1 MTFLQPTADNQGYLH
16 RNAAKAGFVG
26 VETANLGGSFAKIY
40 PFSLGN
46 TRKTIVFSYHSLMND
61 SQLRRL
67 LAERSPWR
75 ARAGWEAD
83 DPDLRAAEQVPLEY
97 EPEPLADIRAPGLYV
112 LRGPRRVGK
121 SLELKRAVAQLLAA
135 GADPKTVFYCSCDGL
150 SKQDLRRLVAQG
162 HSVTRTLA
170 GPRHWLLDEV
180 TAVPGWSQTIKE
192 LRDQD
197 TTFREACV
205 VLTGSSAR
213 DLEQARKDLADR
225 RGGVADSDRLL
236 LPMGFRAFCRALG
249 GFDELPPLLIRPKDF
264 LIPQAQRAIS
274 ALEPWSYALADAWE
288 LFLDVGGFPRAVG
301 ELVGSGAVSEGFAQG
316 LWDVV
321 LGDAIR
327 AAPMSEADVAA
338 LLDRLA
344 LNLCSPINVSR
355 IARDVG
361 LSGHQTANRIEDLIR
376 AFLAWRCHRIRDS
389 RPNTAA
395 QRKLYFVDPL
405 VAQLAHRRNP
415 SFPAPDAARLTQQ
428 QIGLALARAVSL
440 HAPAAFVQTDRVMYE
455 RTDTGAEIDFVGPDL
470 EVPFECKYTDG
481 HWRQEAL
488 TMKARHGRGVMV
500 TRSPLLA
507 SPGEP
512 VWAIPAGIFAWLLG
526 H

>member
-1 MTFLQPTADNQGYLH
+1 
-16 RNAAKAGFVG
+16 
-26 VETANLGGSFAKIY
+26 
-40 PFSLGN
+40 
-46 TRKTIVFSYHSLMND
+46 MND
-61 SQLRRL
+61 SALRRL
-67 LAERSPWR
+67 LTERSPWR

-83 DPDLRAAEQVPLEY
+83 DPDLRAAGRLPLDY
-97 EPEPLADIRAPGLYV
+97 EPEPLADIHAPGLYV

-121 SLELKRAVAQLLAA
+121 SLELKRAIAGLLAR

-150 SKQDLRRLVAQG
+150 TKQDLRRLVAQG
-162 HSVTRTLA
+162 HSVTRTLP

-180 TAVPGWSQTIKE
+180 TAVPGWSQAIKE
-192 LRDQD
+192 LRDQN

-225 RGGVADSDRLL
+225 RGGIADSDRLL
-236 LPMGFRAFCRALG
+236 LPMGFRAFCRTLG
-249 GFDELPPLLIRPKDF
+249 DLDELPREIVRPKD
-264 LIPQAQRAIS
+264 LRSPEAERAIS
-274 ALEPWSYALADAWE
+274 ALEPWSDALSDAWE

-301 ELVGSGAVSEGFAQG
+301 EYVGTGAVSDGFVQG

-327 AAPMSEADVAA
+327 AAPVSEADVAS

-344 LNLCSPINVSR
+344 QNLCSPINASR

-361 LSGHQTANRIEDLIR
+361 LAGHQATINRIEDLVR
-376 AFLAWRCHRIRDS
+376 AFLAWRCHRIRDG

-405 VAQLAHRRNP
+405 VAQLAHRRDP
-415 SFPAPDAARLTQQ
+415 RFFTPDTAKLTQQ
-428 QIGLALARAVSL
+428 QIGLALTRAVSL

-455 RTDTGAEIDFVGPDL
+455 RTDTGAEIDFVGQDL
-470 EVPFECKYTDG
+470 EIPFECKYTDG
-481 HWRQEAL
+481 SWRKEAL
-488 TMKARHGRGVMV
+488 TLRARHGRGVMV
-500 TRSPLLA
+500 TRSPLVIGA
-507 SPGEP
+507 EEP
-512 VWAIPAGIFAWLLG
+512 IWAVPAGILAWLLG

>member
-1 MTFLQPTADNQGYLH
+1 
-16 RNAAKAGFVG
+16 
-26 VETANLGGSFAKIY
+26 
-40 PFSLGN
+40 
-46 TRKTIVFSYHSLMND
+46 MND

-75 ARAGWEAD
+75 ARSGWEPD
-83 DPDLRAAEQVPLEY
+83 DPDLRAAGRLPLSY
-97 EPEPLADIRAPGLYV
+97 RPQPLADIHAPGLYV

-121 SLELKRAVAQLLAA
+121 SLELKRAIVRLLAD
-135 GADPKTVFYCSCDGL
+135 GIDPKTIFYCSCDGL

-162 HSVTRTLA
+162 HSVTRTLP

-225 RGGVADSDRLL
+225 RGGIADSDRLL
-236 LPMGFRAFCRALG
+236 LPMGFRAFCAALG
-249 GFDELPPLLIRPKDF
+249 GFDELPVQVIPPKEM
-264 LIPQAQRAIS
+264 LSPVAELAVS
-274 ALEPWSYALADAWE
+274 ALEPWSDALADAWE

-301 ELVGSGAVSEGFAQG
+301 EMVGSGAVSDGFVQG

-327 AAPMSEADVAA
+327 AAPMSEADVTA
-338 LLDRLA
+338 LLDRLTA
-344 LNLCSPINVSR
+344 NLCSPINASSV
-355 IARDVG
+355 ARDVG
-361 LSGHQTANRIEDLIR
+361 LPGHQAVVDRIEDLVR
-376 AFLAWRCHRIRDS
+376 AFLAWRCHRIRDG

-405 VAQLAHRRNP
+405 VARLAHLRN
-415 SFPAPDAARLTQQ
+415 SRSSAPDAAKLTQQ
-428 QIGLALARAVSL
+428 QIGLTLARAVSL
-440 HAPAAFVQTDRVMYE
+440 HVPVAFVQTDRVMYE
-455 RTDTGAEIDFVGPDL
+455 RTGTGAEIDFVGPDL
-470 EVPFECKYTDG
+470 EIPFACKYTDG
-481 HWRQEAL
+481 GWRKEAL
-488 TMKARHGRGVMV
+488 TMKARYGRGVMV
-500 TRSPLLA
+500 TRSPLLTGA
-507 SPGEP
+507 DEP
-512 VWAIPAGIFAWLLG
+512 IWAIPAAILAWLLG
-526 H
+526 R

>member
-1 MTFLQPTADNQGYLH
+1 
-16 RNAAKAGFVG
+16 
-26 VETANLGGSFAKIY
+26 
-40 PFSLGN
+40 
-46 TRKTIVFSYHSLMND
+46 
-61 SQLRRL
+61 

-75 ARAGWEAD
+75 ARTAWEID
-83 DPDLRAAEQVPLEY
+83 DPDLRAGARLPLDY
-97 EPEPLADIRAPGLYV
+97 EPRPLADVHAPGLYV

-121 SLELKRAVAQLLAA
+121 SLELKRAVVTLLAE
-135 GADPKTVFYCSCDGL
+135 GADPKTIFYCSCDGL

-162 HSVTRTLA
+162 NSVTRTLS

-180 TAVPGWSQTIKE
+180 TAVSGWSQTIKE

-197 TTFREACV
+197 TAFREACV
-205 VLTGSSAR
+205 ILTGSSAR

-249 GFDELPPLLIRPKDF
+249 GFEELAPRTVHPKDI
-264 LIPQAQRAIS
+264 LTVAAERAI
-274 ALEPWSYALADAWE
+274 ADLEPWSDALADAWE

-301 ELVGSGAVSEGFAQG
+301 EHVSVGAVSDGFVKG

-327 AAPMSEADVAA
+327 AAPMSETDVAV
-338 LLDRLA
+338 LLDRLTQ
-344 LNLCSPINVSR
+344 NLCSPINASR
-355 IARDVG
+355 IAREVG
-361 LSGHQTANRIEDLIR
+361 LPGHQAALNRIEDLIR
-376 AFLAWRCHRIRDS
+376 AFLAWHCHRIRGGK
-389 RPNTAA
+389 PNTAA

-405 VAQLAHRRNP
+405 LAQLAHRHNP
-415 SFPAPDAARLTQQ
+415 NFPAPSPSKLTQQ

-470 EVPFECKYTDG
+470 EIPFESKYTDG
-481 HWRQEAL
+481 SWRREAL
-488 TMKARHGRGVMV
+488 TMRARHGRGVMV
-500 TRSPLLA
+500 TRSPLLTG
-507 SPGEP
+507 PEQP
-512 VWAIPAGIFAWLLG
+512 IWAIPAGILAWLLNSEPDG
-526 H
+526 

>member
-1 MTFLQPTADNQGYLH
+1 MPP
-16 RNAAKAGFVG
+16 V
-26 VETANLGGSFAKIY
+26 
-40 PFSLGN
+40 
-46 TRKTIVFSYHSLMND
+46 ND

-75 ARAGWEAD
+75 AREGWEAD
-83 DPDLRAAEQVPLEY
+83 DPDLRAAGRLPLSY
-97 EPEPLADIRAPGLYV
+97 EPEPLTGIHAPGLYV

-121 SLELKRAVAQLLAA
+121 SLELKRTVVRLLAEGVDA
-135 GADPKTVFYCSCDGL
+135 KTVFYCSCDGL

-162 HSVTRTLA
+162 HSVSRTLP

-236 LPMGFRAFCRALG
+236 LPMGFRAFCRALE
-249 GFDELPPLLIRPKDF
+249 GFEELPSQVFRPKDF
-264 LIPQAQRAIS
+264 LSSQAELAIL
-274 ALEPWSYALADAWE
+274 ALEPWSDALADAWE
-288 LFLDVGGFPRAVG
+288 LFLDIGGFPRAVG
-301 ELVGSGAVSEGFAQG
+301 EFVGTGVVSDGFVQG

-321 LGDAIR
+321 LGDAVR

-338 LLDRLA
+338 LLDRLVA
-344 LNLCSPINVSR
+344 NLCSPVNASR

-361 LSGHQTANRIEDLIR
+361 LPGHQSAIDRIEDLVR
-376 AFLAWRCHRIRDS
+376 AFLAWRCHRVRDG

-415 SFPAPDAARLTQQ
+415 AFPAPDTSKLTQQ
-428 QIGLALARAVSL
+428 QIGLALSRVVSP
-440 HAPAAFVQTDRVMYE
+440 HAPAAFVQADRVMYE
-455 RTDTGAEIDFVGPDL
+455 RTDTGAEIDFVGADL
-470 EVPFECKYTDG
+470 EIPFECKYTDG

-488 TMKARHGRGVMV
+488 TMKARYGRGVMV
-500 TRSPLLA
+500 TRSSLLT
-507 SPGEP
+507 GVEELI
-512 VWAIPAGIFAWLLG
+512 WAIPAGILAWLLG
-526 H
+526 PQG